1 MKRIIIGLFTFLVFG
16 LSYGFSQSVYILYD
30 TDIPQ
35 IKYANKII
43 RDALTKKGYNISENR
58 TKYDFL
64 LNLDINAVNLGK
76 ESYRIIPDKKILTIN
91 GGDANGLLYGCLSL
105 REKINN
111 DIKLHEIGSEEEEP
125 EMEFRGIKHNLPW
138 DAYRANPAL
147 DQHYEAARD
156 LNYWEAFMDM
166 MVENRFN
173 VLSLWNLHPFTY
185 MIQPKNFP
193 EASPFTDAEFKKWQE
208 LYRGIFRM
216 AKERGI
222 DTYLVNWSIFIS
234 EEFAKAHNVAL
245 DNFYPNFYVSGD
257 TSEIVKRYTRE
268 SVTQVL
274 EEYPDLSGFGISHG
288 EGMGGMTPQERQD
301 WMNET
306 MIEGMRLANRKT
318 KFIHRV
324 PFSANLGSGGSTSK
338 DTERLTREA
347 MEKIDYFDGPIWVE
361 MKFNWSHAHST
372 PDLVKVHGGE
382 LGDTYFI
389 PEPKNY
395 KITWMARNEDF
406 FTLRWGVPDFIR
418 SHISKNNHSYVGG
431 YFVGSEGYIPV
442 KDYFT
447 ALDGPV
453 NWKYA
458 FQRQWLFYKL
468 WGRLL
473 YNPNTPD
480 DIFQSEFVRKYGS
493 SASGLLE
500 AYSLSSSTQLRLA
513 SVFDST
519 WDLTLYS
526 EGFMSLENGSMK
538 YISVNRLINQKTM
551 DPNYISV
558 KDFVAK
564 GESGGTGYLMKI
576 SPLDL
581 ADRLERDCKRAL
593 ELVNKID
600 DSKDLSLK
608 YEVSDVKAW
617 SNLGLHLAEK
627 LRGAVQLETFRVTGD
642 VKRQELAIKHL
653 ENALSFWDQVIS
665 ITRPI
670 YKDMPLTPY
679 LHNNNELFHWEHM
692 RPSVAEDISIAK
704 SQTISSLIPSK

>member
-1 MKRIIIGLFTFLVFG
+1 MKKTMLGLVTYLILG
-16 LSYGFSQSVYILYD
+16 LASGYSQSVYILFD
-30 TDIPQ
+30 PNVDQ
-35 IKYANKII
+35 ARYANKILTE
-43 RDALTKKGYNISENR
+43 ALKGKGYHISPDR
-58 TKYDFL
+58 GAYDFL
-64 LNLDINAVNLGK
+64 LNLDINSVKLEK
-76 ESYRIIPDKKILTIN
+76 EAYMIIPDRKVITVN
-91 GGDANGLLYGCLSL
+91 GGDANGLLYGSLSL
-105 REKINN
+105 KEKVLNGIP
-111 DIKLHEIGSEEEEP
+111 ISEIGFEQEKP
-125 EMEFRGIKHNLPW
+125 ELEFRGIKHNLPW

-147 DQHYEAARD
+147 DQHYLTARD
-156 LNYWEAFMDM
+156 INYWEAFLDM
-166 MVENRFN
+166 MAENRFN

-185 MIQPKNFP
+185 MIRPKNFP
-193 EASPFTDAEFKKWQE
+193 EASPFTDAEFMQWQE

-216 AKERGI
+216 ARERGI
-222 DTYLVNWSIFIS
+222 ETYIVNWSIFVS
-234 EEFAKAHNVAL
+234 EEFSKAHKVAK
-245 DNFYPNFYVSGD
+245 DNFYPHFYVDGD

-274 EEYPDLSGFGISHG
+274 EEYPDLTGFGISHG
-288 EGMGGMTPQERQD
+288 EGMGGMTPQQRQD

-324 PFSANLGSGGSTSK
+324 PFSANLGSGGSTSR

-382 LGDTYFI
+382 LGDTYFV

-418 SHISKNNHSYVGG
+418 LHIAKNNHSYVGG
-431 YFVGSEGYIPV
+431 YFIGSEGYIPV

-447 ALDGPV
+447 AINKPV
-453 NWKYA
+453 DWKYA

-473 YNPNTPD
+473 YNPQTPD
-480 DIFQSEFVRKYGS
+480 EVFKAEFNRRYGKNTED
-493 SASGLLE
+493 LLE
-500 AYSLSSSTQLRLA
+500 AFSLSSSTQLRLA

-519 WDLTLYS
+519 WDLTLYG
-526 EGFMSLENGSMK
+526 EGFMSLDKGTMK
-538 YISVNRLINQKTM
+538 YISVDKLINQKTM

-558 KDFVAK
+558 KDFVGQGTSA
-564 GESGGTGYLMKI
+564 GTGYEIKI
-576 SPLDL
+576 TPLEL
-581 ADRLERDCKRAL
+581 ANRLERDCKRAL
-593 ELVNKID
+593 ELVENIEL
-600 DSKDLSLK
+600 KDNASLL
-608 YEVSDVKAW
+608 YEVSDVQAW

-627 LRGAVQLETFRVTGD
+627 LRGAVHLQTFRVSASEIH
-642 VKRQELAIKHL
+642 RELAIAHL
-653 ENALSFWDQVIS
+653 ENALSYWDKVIAV
-665 ITRPI
+665 TRPI

-679 LHNNNELFHWEHM
+679 LHNNNALFHWEHL
-692 RPSVAEDISIAK
+692 RPEVEDDISIAK
-704 SQTISSLIPSK
+704 GQKINSLD

>member
-1 MKRIIIGLFTFLVFG
+1 MKKSIMGLCIYLMIGLVT
-16 LSYGFSQSVYILYD
+16 GFSQTVYILVD
-30 TDIPQ
+30 NDLPQ
-35 IKYANKII
+35 AGYATK
-43 RDALTKKGYNISENR
+43 LLSESLLKKGYQISTSR
-58 TKYDFL
+58 SKYDYL
-64 LNLDINAVNLGK
+64 LNLDINAVKSGE
-76 ESYRIIPDKKILTIN
+76 ESYRIIPDNKIITIN

-105 REKINN
+105 KEKINTGVKLG
-111 DIKLHEIGSEEEEP
+111 DITFEEESP
-125 EMEFRGIKHNLPW
+125 VMEFRGIKHNLPW

-147 DQHYEAARD
+147 EQHYEAAKD
-156 LNYWEAFMDM
+156 LNYWKAFLDM

-193 EASPFTDAEFKKWQE
+193 EASPFSDSEFQNWQA
-208 LYRGIFRM
+208 LYRGIFAM

-222 DTYLVNWSIFIS
+222 ETYLVNWSIFVS
-234 EEFAKAHNVAL
+234 EKFAKTHNVAS
-245 DNFYPNFYVSGD
+245 DNFYPNFYVNGD
-257 TSEIVKRYTRE
+257 TTEIVKRYTRE

-274 EEYPDLSGFGISHG
+274 EEYPDLTGFAISHG
-288 EGMGGMTPQERQD
+288 EGMGGMTPKERQE

-306 MIEGMRLANRKT
+306 MIEGMRLANRKV

-324 PFSANLGSGGSTSK
+324 PFSANLGSGGSTSR
-338 DTERLTREA
+338 DTEILTREA
-347 MEKIDYFDGPIWVE
+347 MESIDYFDGPIWVE

-372 PDLVKVHGGE
+372 PDLVKVHGGK
-382 LGDTYFI
+382 LGDTYFV

-447 ALDGPV
+447 STDKPV

-473 YNPNTPD
+473 YNPDTPD
-480 DIFQSEFVRKYGS
+480 KIFQDEFVRKYGN
-493 SASGLLE
+493 SGTDLLE
-500 AYSLSSSTQLRLA
+500 AYALSSSTQLRLA

-519 WDLTLYS
+519 WDLTLYG
-526 EGFMSLENGSMK
+526 EGFLSLDKGSMK
-538 YISVNRLINQKTM
+538 YISVDRLINQKTM
-551 DPNYISV
+551 DPNYISIR
-558 KDFVAK
+558 DFVA
-564 GESGGTGYLMKI
+564 SGASAGTGYLMKI

-581 ADRLERDCKRAL
+581 ADRLEMDCMRAL
-593 ELVNKID
+593 ALVADID
-600 DSKDLSLK
+600 TSKDASLL
-608 YEVSDVKAW
+608 YEVSDVQAW

-627 LRGAVQLETFRVTGD
+627 LRGAVQLETFRKNGEASYQNNAV
-642 VKRQELAIKHL
+642 KHL
-653 ENALSFWDQVIS
+653 EKALAYWDQVIA

-679 LHNNNELFHWEHM
+679 LHNKNALFHWEHL

-704 SQTISSLIPSK
+704 SQNPVSLN